1 MPEQPAR
8 APEDELPRDSGL
20 YELARGVGA
29 LVNLVTNVAGAIS
42 TAVNQPRTPAARPV
56 NFGRPPPPAP
66 RVAPLARE
74 PTVDLFDEGE
84 EIVVVVEWPDGDVGA
99 LAVEVQD
106 DVFAIALGDGG
117 PTLELL
123 LPAVVDPASLR
134 QSARNGI
141 VALRM
146 RRA

>member
-8 APEDELPRDSGL
+8 APEDEEPRDSTL

-42 TAVNQPRTPAARPV
+42 TAVNQPRLPAARPV
-56 NFGRPPPPAP
+56 TFKRPLPAAP

-74 PTVDLFDEGE
+74 PIVDLFDEGE
-84 EIVVVVEWPDGDVGA
+84 EIVVVLEWPDGDVGA
-99 LAVEVQD
+99 LGVDVQD
-106 DVFAIALGDGG
+106 DVLAIALGNSGS
-117 PTLELL
+117 TLELL

-134 QSARNGI
+134 LSARNGI
-141 VALRM
+141 AAIRM
-146 RRA
+146 RRV